1 MSGQQA
7 WKGSRGLEAGPRA
20 VTLRNSITLR
30 IGAGRGPFEARRFVA
45 MLAEAL
51 CERLLAGGVPVHG
64 VERHGDPEAPG
75 RVALRLEGTD
85 VEAGMAVRL
94 GTHMLT
100 AELRGPRAR
109 RRWFAAVELDRGEA
123 MPELVLPA
131 HELDTRF
138 VRSRGPGGQNVNKR
152 STAVQITHVPTG
164 IAVHC
169 DTHRSQAR
177 NRAAA
182 LEGLGRAV
190 ARHLHEHDRA
200 ARRTEAW
207 EARRELPTHHPVMRW
222 RLHPT
227 QAGVIVPE

>member
-1 MSGQQA
+1 MRQGERATQTSHGLV
-7 WKGSRGLEAGPRA
+7 GSTDA
-20 VTLRNSITLR
+20 ITLR

-45 MLAEAL
+45 MLADAL
-51 CERLLAGGVPVHG
+51 CERLAAAVQA
-64 VERHGDPEAPG
+64 VERHGDPQAPG
-75 RVALRLEGTD
+75 RVALRLRGAD
-85 VEAGMAVRL
+85 AGSVVV

-109 RRWFAAVELDRGEA
+109 RRWFAAVELDAGEA
-123 MPELVLPA
+123 TPELVLPA

-182 LEGLGRAV
+182 LQALQHAV

-207 EARRELPTHHPVMRW
+207 QARRELTTHAPVMRW

-227 QAGVIVPE
+227 LAGVIVPDDE

>member
-1 MSGQQA
+1 MNDGA
-7 WKGSRGLEAGPRA
+7 HHGLDGERA
-20 VTLRNSITLR
+20 VTLRDAITLR
-30 IGAGRGPFEARRFVA
+30 IGAGRGPLEARRFVA
-45 MLAEAL
+45 MLADAL
-51 CERLLAGGVPVHG
+51 CERLATSGVVVHA

-75 RVALRLEGTD
+75 RVALRLQGLQ
-85 VEAGMAVRL
+85 AGAAVPL

-109 RRWFAAVELDRGEA
+109 RRWFAAVELDA
-123 MPELVLPA
+123 APSAPSVVLPV

-182 LEGLGRAV
+182 LEALGRAV

-207 EARRELPTHHPVMRW
+207 QARRELPTHHPVMRW

-227 QAGVIVPE
+227 QAGVIVPEP

>member
-1 MSGQQA
+1 MSGQPA

-20 VTLRNSITLR
+20 VTLR

-51 CERLLAGGVPVHG
+51 CERLAAGGVPVHA

-75 RVALRLEGTD
+75 RVALRVQGSD

-94 GTHMLT
+94 GTHLLT

-109 RRWFAAVELDRGEA
+109 RRWFAAVELDTGEA
-123 MPELVLPA
+123 TPTLVLPE
-131 HELDTRF
+131 HELETRF

-164 IAVHC
+164 IAVGC

-182 LEGLGRAV
+182 EQALQQAV
-190 ARHLHEHDRA
+190 ARHLHEQDRLV
-200 ARRTEAW
+200 RRTAAW
-207 EARRELPTHHPVMRW
+207 QARRELPTQSPVMCW

-227 QAGVIVPE
+227 QAGVIVPDE

>member
-1 MSGQQA
+1 MNDGARA
-7 WKGSRGLEAGPRA
+7 WNPSRGPADAPRA
-20 VTLRNSITLR
+20 VALR
-30 IGAGRGPFEARRFVA
+30 IGAGRGPLEARQFVA
-45 MLAEAL
+45 MLADAL
-51 CERLLAGGVPVHG
+51 GERLSGSGVAVLA

-75 RVALRLEGTD
+75 RVALRLRLR
-85 VEAGMAVRL
+85 EADAGLVAM

-109 RRWFAAVELDRGEA
+109 RRWFAAVELDEGEGE
-123 MPELVLPA
+123 PEVELLA

-152 STAVQITHVPTG
+152 ATAVQITHVPTG
-164 IAVHC
+164 IAVGC

-182 LEGLGRAV
+182 LQALQRAV
-190 ARHLHEHDRA
+190 ARHLHEHDRTT
-200 ARRTEAW
+200 RLTQAW
-207 EARRELPTHHPVMRW
+207 QSRRELPTHAPVMRW

-227 QAGVIVPE
+227 RAGVIVPEDP

>member
-1 MSGQQA
+1 MQTSH
-7 WKGSRGLEAGPRA
+7 GLGRDTDA
-20 VTLRNSITLR
+20 ITLR

-45 MLAEAL
+45 MLADAL
-51 CERLLAGGVPVHG
+51 CERLATSGAAVQA
-64 VERHGDPEAPG
+64 VERHGDPQAPG
-75 RVALRLEGTD
+75 RVALRLRGTD
-85 VEAGMAVRL
+85 AGLVVV

-109 RRWFAAVELDRGEA
+109 RRWFAAVELDTGEGTS
-123 MPELVLPA
+123 EVELPA
-131 HELDTRF
+131 AELDTRF

-182 LEGLGRAV
+182 LAALQHAV

-207 EARRELPTHHPVMRW
+207 QARRELPTHAPVMRW

-227 QAGVIVPE
+227 LAGVIVPDET

>member
-1 MSGQQA
+1 MNDRA
-7 WKGSRGLEAGPRA
+7 HDWRPSRSRDGAATRA
-20 VTLRNSITLR
+20 ITLR

-51 CERLLAGGVPVHG
+51 CDRLVAHGVAVHA

-75 RVALRLEGTD
+75 RVALRLRGADAST
-85 VEAGMAVRL
+85 VVPL
-94 GTHMLT
+94 GTHLLT
-100 AELRGPRAR
+100 ADLRGSRAR
-109 RRWFAAVELDRGEA
+109 RRWFAAVELDEGEA
-123 MPELVLPA
+123 APALVLPA
-131 HELDTRF
+131 CELDTRF

-177 NRAAA
+177 NRASALAA
-182 LEGLGRAV
+182 LERAV

-207 EARRELPTHHPVMRW
+207 QARRELPTHDPVMRW

-227 QAGVIVPE
+227 EAGVIVPEP

>member
-1 MSGQQA
+1 M
-7 WKGSRGLEAGPRA
+7 RPE
-20 VTLRNSITLR
+20 VITLR
-30 IGAGRGPFEARRFVA
+30 IGAGRGPLEARRFVA
-45 MLAEAL
+45 MLADAL
-51 CERLLAGGVPVHG
+51 CERLAAGGVAVQA
-64 VERHGDPEAPG
+64 VERHGDPQAPG
-75 RVALRLEGTD
+75 RVALRLRGAD
-85 VEAGMAVRL
+85 AGLVAV

-109 RRWFAAVELDRGEA
+109 RRWFAAVELDTGEEA
-123 MPELVLPA
+123 SELVLPA
-131 HELDTRF
+131 AELETRF

-182 LEGLGRAV
+182 EQALQQAV
-190 ARHLHEHDRA
+190 ARHLHAQDRLV
-200 ARRTEAW
+200 RRTAAW
-207 EARRELPTHHPVMRW
+207 EARRELPTHSPVMCW

-227 QAGVIVPE
+227 QAGVIVPDE

>member
-1 MSGQQA
+1 MSDGARA
-7 WKGSRGLEAGPRA
+7 WNPSRGLGDEARA
-20 VTLRNSITLR
+20 VTLR
-30 IGAGRGPFEARRFVA
+30 IGAGRGPLEARRFVA
-45 MLAEAL
+45 MLADAL
-51 CERLLAGGVPVHG
+51 CERLAARGVAVLA

-75 RVALRLEGTD
+75 RVALRLRGAD
-85 VEAGMAVRL
+85 AGLVVV

-109 RRWFAAVELDRGEA
+109 RRWFAAVELDEGEGE
-123 MPELVLPA
+123 PERELPA

-182 LEGLGRAV
+182 QQALQRAV
-190 ARHLHEHDRA
+190 ARHLHERDRTT
-200 ARRTEAW
+200 RLTQAW
-207 EARRELPTHHPVMRW
+207 QARRELTTHAPVMRW
-222 RLHPT
+222 RPHPT
-227 QAGVIVPE
+227 LAGVIVPEQT